1 MRTFTVPAGEASI
14 SQVVRE
20 AFKTS
25 NSNYFLT
32 SDGLQFYVKKE
43 DGEIQMLNNI
53 HTREAESRSFTVP
66 LNSRSYTVSLIG
78 RSHSPSI
85 ENRSY
90 ET

>member
-66 LNSRSYTVSLIG
+66 INDGNFTAPINSRNFTV
-78 RSHSPSI
+78 PI
-85 ENRSY
+85 ENRNY

>member
-32 SDGLQFYVKKE
+32 SDGLQFYVKKAS
-43 DGEIQMLNNI
+43 GEIQMLNNI
-53 HTREAESRSFTVP
+53 YGREAESRSFTP
-66 LNSRSYTVSLIG
+66 TESRSYEV
-78 RSHSPSI
+78 
-85 ENRSY
+85 
-90 ET
+90 

>member
-1 MRTFTVPAGEASI
+1 MSRSFTAPAGEASI

-43 DGEIQMLNNI
+43 DGTVQMLNNI
-53 HTREAESRSFTVP
+53 YRREAESRSFTP
-66 LNSRSYTVSLIG
+66 IESRSYTVSLKG
-78 RSHSPSI
+78 RSHSISAQS
-85 ENRSY
+85 RSY